1 MTMPR
6 NALALAVVMGVAVA
20 SAPADLPKE
29 PPGEAKRE
37 LKALEGKW
45 RAVKFIHSDR
55 ETVPGTDDDPFVIT
69 VTGGKIDFAGVATA
83 AVADL
88 DPTTDPKCLDFKA
101 GMGSGVLKAG
111 AVYESVYKRDGDTLT
126 WAFYH
131 GRGKSRPTSLDKPTD
146 PALMVMVLTRVK
158 E

>member
-1 MTMPR
+1 MLR
-6 NALALAVVMGVAVA
+6 NVLVLAVVMGVAVA
-20 SAPADLPKE
+20 SAPADPPKE
-29 PPGEAKRE
+29 LSGEAKRE

-55 ETVPGTDDDPFVIT
+55 ETVLGTDDPFVIT

-88 DPTTDPKCLDFKA
+88 DPTTDPKCLDFKVGVA
-101 GMGSGVLKAG
+101 SGVLKADS
-111 AVYESVYKRDGDTLT
+111 VYESVYKRDGDTLT

-131 GRGKSRPTSLDKPTD
+131 GRGKSRPSGLDKPTD
-146 PALMVMVLTRVK
+146 PELMVMVLTRVK

>member
-1 MTMPR
+1 MRT
-6 NALALAVVMGVAVA
+6 NGLVLAVAAGVALSTA
-20 SAPADLPKE
+20 AADPPKDLS
-29 PPGEAKRE
+29 GEAKRE

-45 RAVKFIHSDR
+45 RAVKFLHADR

-69 VTGGKIDFAGVATA
+69 VAGGKIDFAGVATA
-83 AVADL
+83 EVTDL

-101 GMGSGVLKAG
+101 RVGSGLLKAG
-111 AVYESVYKRDGDTLT
+111 SVYESVYKRDGETLT

-131 GRGKSRPTSLDKPTD
+131 GRGKSRPTSLDKPSD
-146 PALMVMVLTRVK
+146 PELMVMVLTRVK